1 MTLACCL
8 VLAARAPNRWE
19 RSRNV
24 AWNQWFHKLRSYRG
38 LMGPAPKR
46 CAAQRRRPEKEL
58 GGAYNEKQPLDAH
71 MAHTHRGL
79 RGRSPRLAHI
89 AKGAMYAPPEAG
101 FGCAS
106 APNCWGT
113 KPECGLEST
122 VSQIALP
129 SRIGRA
135 ARTRCATRAW
145 RGAKEPGETRK

>member
-1 MTLACCL
+1 MGTKWERVKDERVTQACWL
-8 VLAARAPNRWE
+8 VLTTRARPPV
-19 RSRNV
+19 RSEV
-24 AWNQWFHKLRSYRG
+24 G
-38 LMGPAPKR
+38 L
-46 CAAQRRRPEKEL
+46 
-58 GGAYNEKQPLDAH
+58 
-71 MAHTHRGL
+71 
-79 RGRSPRLAHI
+79 PRLAHI